1 MFGKSVQLF
10 TLFGFKVKVDF
21 SWTFLALLIAWS
33 LAQGYFPG
41 IYSGLP
47 PATYWWMGIAGT
59 IGLFFSIVFHEM
71 AHSIVARRY
80 GLPIRGITLF
90 LFGGVAEMEEEPQ
103 SAKAEFLMAI
113 AGPIASVVLAGLFYG
128 ASVLLVQLG
137 QTEAVIGVF
146 RYLGFLNALLAG
158 FNLVPAF
165 PLDGGR
171 VLRAFLW
178 HWFGDMSRATKIA
191 ARSGSL
197 FGLVLI
203 GYGVITAAS
212 GGLTVGIWYVLIGL
226 FLRGAADSSYR
237 RVIMKQ
243 ALAGEPVSRFMTP
256 NPITVPPDITLR
268 QFVDDWVY
276 RYYHEMFPVV
286 EAGHLRG
293 CLTINRLKGIDHEHW
308 DRTKVGD
315 VMLGCRDETAI
326 DADEDAMIALSR
338 MQKYARSRMM
348 VTRQGELVGVVAL
361 KDLMRLVAL
370 RLELEES

>member
-41 IYSGLP
+41 IYGGLP

-71 AHSIVARRY
+71 AHSVVARQY

-90 LFGGVAEMEEEPQ
+90 LFGGVAEMEEEPR
-103 SAKAEFLMAI
+103 SAKSEFLMAI
-113 AGPIASVVLAGLFYG
+113 AGPIASVILAGLFYG
-128 ASVLLVQLG
+128 MSALLLRLG

-212 GGLTVGIWYVLIGL
+212 GGLTVGIWYALIGL

-243 ALAGEPVSRFMTP
+243 ALAGEPISRFMTP
-256 NPITVPPDITLR
+256 NPITVSPDITLR
-268 QFVDDWVY
+268 QFVDECVY

-293 CLTINRLKGIDHEHW
+293 CLTINRLKSIDHEHW
-308 DRTKVGD
+308 DRTRVGD
-315 VMLGCRDETAI
+315 VMLGCRDETVIEAE
-326 DADEDAMIALSR
+326 EDAMVALSR